1 MTDLTTLG
9 KGLLAIGLSLSTV
22 GVLLWFFGRLG
33 LPLGRLPGDLR
44 FEVGGVTVFIPL
56 AASIVLSLVLTVILN
71 ILLRSRR

>member
-22 GVLLWFFGRLG
+22 GLVLWFFGRSG

>member
-1 MTDLTTLG
+1 MIDLTTLG

-22 GVLLWFFGRLG
+22 GLVLWFFGRSG